1 METYFAGFLGAG
13 SMGGAL
19 AAAACKAVPPEKI
32 AVTCSTPEH
41 SRAAAERLG
50 CHWADRDALIAGSRY
65 LFLGIKPQIL
75 TKTAREIG
83 PAMACWD
90 GVLVSMLAGVSLASL
105 EALFP
110 GKRILRI
117 MPNTPCAVGSG
128 MILLSRGTLA
138 TQADAE
144 GFRELMVQAG
154 RIDDLPERLIDAA
167 SALTGCGPAFA
178 FVFLQA
184 LADGAV
190 ACGLPRAKAREYTAQ
205 MLLGSARLALDT
217 QTHPE
222 VLKDAVCS
230 PGGSTIAGVRA
241 LEASAFRSA
250 AMEAVLAAYEK
261 TKALG

>member
-13 SMGGAL
+13 NMGGAL

-65 LFLGIKPQIL
+65 LFLGIKPQML
-75 TKTAREIG
+75 AKTAREIG

-144 GFRELMVQAG
+144 GFRELMAQAG
-154 RIDDLPERLIDAA
+154 RIDDLPEHLSLIHI
-167 SALTGCGPAFA
+167 SEPT
-178 FVFLQA
+178 
-184 LADGAV
+184 
-190 ACGLPRAKAREYTAQ
+190 R
-205 MLLGSARLALDT
+205 
-217 QTHPE
+217 H
-222 VLKDAVCS
+222 
-230 PGGSTIAGVRA
+230 
-241 LEASAFRSA
+241 
-250 AMEAVLAAYEK
+250 
-261 TKALG
+261 